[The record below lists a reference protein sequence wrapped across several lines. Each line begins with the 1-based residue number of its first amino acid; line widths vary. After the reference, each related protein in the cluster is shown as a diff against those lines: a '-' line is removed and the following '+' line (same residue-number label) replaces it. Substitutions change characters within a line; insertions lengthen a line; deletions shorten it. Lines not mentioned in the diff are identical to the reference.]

1 MNESSN
7 NNNNE
12 DIEEPDPLVFMCYDP
27 TRPVDT
33 KGFSFTEK
41 NLGSGT
47 FGSVISV
54 NMNGRSVA
62 VKQMRHENNS
72 SLSWSCLREFVNV
85 SELQEHPNIIQVYGS
100 NFFTSPNLIVMEK
113 ADTDLAHVMGHLS
126 WPSVFEKN
134 ILKYMYVAKQ
144 LID

>member
-12 DIEEPDPLVFMCYDP
+12 DVDTPDPLVFMCYDA

-41 NLGSGT
+41 KLGTGT
-47 FGSVISV
+47 FGAVISV

-62 VKQMRHENNS
+62 VKQMRHDNNS

-85 SELQEHPNIIQVYGS
+85 SELQEHPNIVR
-100 NFFTSPNLIVMEK
+100 NF
-113 ADTDLAHVMGHLS
+113 
-126 WPSVFEKN
+126 
-134 ILKYMYVAKQ
+134 VAYN
-144 LID
+144 